1 MANLKVTLVRSV
13 IGRPQKQRD
22 VVKALGLG
30 RISSSVVPP
39 DNAATRGA
47 VAKVNHLVEVSIAE

>member
-1 MANLKVTLVRSV
+1 MADLKVTLTHSV
-13 IGRPQKQRD
+13 IGRPQKQRE

-30 RISSSVVPP
+30 RINSSVVLP

-47 VAKVNHLVEVSIAE
+47 IAKINHLVAVELAN